1 MIHLERDETKAMVAV
16 HGWSGILLGLLL
28 YAVVLTGTAAVFA
41 HEIGAWSAGHV
52 ATRSAFERPLDGS
65 IRRLTAATPPRYRE
79 ALNLFPIG
87 DGGVG
92 AFFHRHELNAKGAPT
107 ESGIYYQLDKAGRL
121 RGTLKG
127 NVDDLFGARNDD
139 ALSAFLVDTHVR
151 LHVPNPWGLLLT
163 GILGLAMLVAAISG
177 LLIHRHLFK
186 DIFTLRRGANPVL
199 AHRDKHSVAGT
210 WSLPF
215 AFVLAFT
222 GSFFSFYGTV
232 GVPVVAM
239 AAFGGD
245 VEALTTAVFGSAGTP
260 DPRPAPTGD
269 LDRITADAIR
279 RTGEVP
285 TFLAIENFGR
295 ADAKVTSYHNPRS
308 GDLEPVA
315 LLYNGADASFIRAK
329 PNVGAVPSAGGTLV
343 GIMGPLHFGNFAGLL
358 SKAIWFG
365 LGFAM
370 CYVTYT
376 GMRLW
381 VVRRTADVRSF
392 AWLERT
398 LSVVGFG
405 LPFALVVAAAVFLVT
420 MPRGTA
426 VYWTTTAFLIASG
439 AAIVAG
445 ILAATN
451 ALLVRVLIGATGGV
465 MVLLPLLR
473 LFVADG
479 PGWRAAIAAGQPG
492 IAAFDLAFAAV
503 GLWLVG
509 RCRPTPSPV
518 PRAASPVKAPAPA
531 GA

>member
-1 MIHLERDETKAMVAV
+1 MIHLQRDETKAMVAV

-52 ATRSAFERPLDGS
+52 ATRSSFAQPIDATL
-65 IRRLTAATPPRYRE
+65 RRLTAATPPRYRE
-79 ALNLFPIG
+79 AVNLFEIG
-87 DGGVG
+87 DHGVG
-92 AFFHRHELNAKGAPT
+92 AFFHRHEVTANGVPM
-107 ESGIYYQLDKAGRL
+107 ERGIYYQVDNAGRVQ
-121 RGTLKG
+121 RTVTGDA
-127 NVDDLFGARNDD
+127 DDLFGPRNDD
-139 ALSAFLVDTHVR
+139 ALSTFLVDTHVR

-186 DIFTLRRGANPVL
+186 DIFTLRRRASPVL
-199 AHRDKHSVAGT
+199 VNRDKHSVAGT

-245 VEALTTAVFGSAGTP
+245 VEALTKAVFGNPGAP
-260 DPRPAPTGD
+260 DPRPASGGNM
-269 LDRITADAIR
+269 DRIMADAIR
-279 RTGEVP
+279 RTGEAP
-285 TFLAIENFGR
+285 TFVAIENVGR
-295 ADAKVTSYHNPRS
+295 ADATVTSYHNPRTGS
-308 GDLEPVA
+308 LTPVA
-315 LLYNGADASFIRAK
+315 LLYNGADASFIRTK

-365 LGFAM
+365 LGFAI

-381 VVRRTADVRSF
+381 VVRRIGAARSF
-392 AWLERT
+392 NWLERS
-398 LSVVGFG
+398 LSVMAFG
-405 LPFALVVAAAVFLVT
+405 LPFALVAAAAGFLVT
-420 MPRGTA
+420 MPLGTA

-445 ILAATN
+445 IVLSTN
-451 ALLVRVLIGATGGV
+451 ALLVWSLVGATGGV
-465 MVLLPLLR
+465 MLLLPLLR
-473 LFVADG
+473 LLVAGG
-479 PGWRAAIAAGQPG
+479 PGWSEAIAAGQPI
-492 IAAFDLAFAAV
+492 IATLDLAFAAT
-503 GLWLVG
+503 GIWLI
-509 RCRPTPSPV
+509 RKCWMTV
-518 PRAASPVKAPAPA
+518 PRAARGTSPLLEPAKA
-531 GA
+531 

>member
-28 YAVVLTGTAAVFA
+28 YAVVLTGTTAVFA

-52 ATRSAFERPLDGS
+52 ATRSSFEQPIDAT
-65 IRRLTAATPPRYRE
+65 IRRLTAATPPRDRE
-79 ALNLFPIG
+79 AVNLFEIG
-87 DGGVG
+87 DHGLGV
-92 AFFHRHELNAKGAPT
+92 FFHHHEVNAKGVPT
-107 ESGIYYQLDKAGRL
+107 ESGVYYQLDNAGRV
-121 RGTLKG
+121 RRTLTG
-127 NVDDLFGARNDD
+127 NIDDIFGPRNDD

-186 DIFTLRRGANPVL
+186 DIFTLRRHANPVL
-199 AHRDKHSVAGT
+199 VNRDKHSVAGT

-239 AAFGGD
+239 AAFSGD
-245 VEALTTAVFGSAGTP
+245 VEALSKAVFGNPGTP
-260 DPRPAPTGD
+260 DPRPAPPGD

-279 RTGEVP
+279 RTGEIP
-285 TFLAIENFGR
+285 TFVTIENFGR
-295 ADAKVTSYHNPRS
+295 ADARVTSYHNPKA

-315 LLYNGADASFIRAK
+315 LLYDGANASFIRAK

-343 GIMGPLHFGNFAGLL
+343 GIMGPLHFGSFAGML

-381 VVRRTADVRSF
+381 VVRRGNDARSF
-392 AWLERT
+392 VWLERT

-405 LPFALVVAAAVFLVT
+405 LPFALVVSAAAFLVT

-426 VYWTTTAFLIASG
+426 VYWTTAAFLIASG
-439 AAIVAG
+439 AAILAG
-445 ILAATN
+445 ILAASN
-451 ALLVRVLIGATGGV
+451 AVLVRLLIGATGGV
-465 MVLLPLLR
+465 MVMLPLLR
-473 LFVADG
+473 LFVAGG
-479 PGWRAAIAAGQPG
+479 PGWSEAIAVGQPI
-492 IAAFDLAFAAV
+492 IAALDLAFAAT
-503 GLWLVG
+503 GIWLIR
-509 RCRPTPSPV
+509 RCWATAS
-518 PRAASPVKAPAPA
+518 RATRLPAPA
-531 GA
+531 LEAAKA